1 MLVVEKL
8 ARFKLAKS
16 LSLNKIN
23 NKESMKKILVT
34 GGCGYIGSHTLT
46 DLIENGYEVISVDD
60 LSRGSDRLIHGA
72 SKITE
77 QLIKNYKV
85 DLCNLE
91 DTRAIFEE
99 NKDIVGII
107 HFAAYKSVGESVG
120 SPLLYFRNNITSL
133 LNILHCAR
141 EYSVK
146 NIVFSSSCSV
156 YGNAEELP
164 VSETTPLKPVESPY
178 ARTKVFGEEICADF
192 INANPEHKVILL
204 RYFNPVGAHPSSLIG
219 ELNEKPENLVPV
231 ITQTAIGIRKSMS
244 VFGNDY
250 PTRDGSC
257 IRDYIHVL
265 DIANAHTKAIAKT
278 IENALPTNCEIFNL
292 GTGKGVTVLELIK
305 AFEQTSGIK
314 LNYEI
319 APRRAGDV
327 IAVYAD
333 NSKARQMLD
342 WEIKY
347 DINEMMKTAWDWE
360 KKLDNDKKSF
370 LN

>member
-1 MLVVEKL
+1 
-8 ARFKLAKS
+8 
-16 LSLNKIN
+16 
-23 NKESMKKILVT
+23 MKKVLVT
-34 GGCGYIGSHTLT
+34 GGSGYIGSHTLV
-46 DLIENGYEVISVDD
+46 DLTENGYEVISVDD
-60 LSRGSDRLIHGA
+60 LSRGNERLIYGA

-77 QLIKNYKV
+77 KVIKNYKV

-99 NKDIVGII
+99 NTDIVGII
-107 HFAAYKSVGESVG
+107 HFAAFKSVGESVN

-133 LNILHCAR
+133 LNILHCAK
-141 EYSVK
+141 EYNVK

-156 YGNAEELP
+156 YGNADTLP

-192 INANPEHKVILL
+192 IQANPEHKVILL

-219 ELNEKPENLVPV
+219 EFNEKPENLVPV

-250 PTRDGSC
+250 PTKDGSC

-265 DIANAHTKAIAKT
+265 DIANAHTKAITKSLEEA
-278 IENALPTNCEIFNL
+278 IPSRCEIFNL
-292 GTGKGVTVLELIK
+292 GTGNGVSVLELIK
-305 AFEQTSGIK
+305 AFEATTNIK

-327 IAVYAD
+327 ISVYAD
-333 NSKARQMLD
+333 NSKAKNILG

-347 DINEMMKTAWDWE
+347 NITQMMKTAWDWE
-360 KKLDNDKKSF
+360 KKLDNDKKAF